1 MKKRWIVAGT
11 AAGVL
16 LLGTGIV
23 FAVRQSNSEQVKVAS
38 VQEMMGWYGGMNDLN
53 LSGNITSD
61 VSQNVYLGSNQVVE
75 EVFVQEGDTVQEGDP
90 LVSYDMTLVNL
101 ELEMK
106 KLDKEGIELNIKKA
120 QREITKLKNTKPASN
135 GGG

>member
-23 FAVRQSNSEQVKVAS
+23 FAVRQTNSEQVKVAS

-75 EVFVQEGDTVQEGDP
+75 EVFVQEGDTVRMYGFDFD
-90 LVSYDMTLVNL
+90 YY
-101 ELEMK
+101 K
-106 KLDKEGIELNIKKA
+106 
-120 QREITKLKNTKPASN
+120 
-135 GGG
+135 